1 MAINLSTA
9 APEIRERRLN
19 AVLSYHGTAADLNE
33 KSKRGE
39 LKCLGRS
46 YGQCSDCQEGCATS
60 MCSYV
65 RGGAV
70 VAHAPIGC
78 FANDAVRD
86 NAGRAVTAA
95 RKLGDFSNATIC
107 TNIQEKD
114 TVYGGAEKLRKA
126 LREINR
132 RQHPSVIFITS
143 SCASGIVGDDIES
156 VAQELQDELG
166 IPIVPV
172 ACEGFKSKIWST
184 GFDAAFHGILKY
196 IVQPPEKKQPDLV
209 NIFNFEG
216 TDTFTPLLA
225 KLNLRTQYLVPLAT
239 KEQLEKISEAACSA
253 QICETLAT
261 YIAHGLEQ
269 EYGVPEVKAPAPYGI
284 NWTDTWLREIAKLT
298 DRTELVEEVIESE
311 HERIRPK
318 LSELKEKLGG
328 KTVYIV
334 AGDAYTHNLAN
345 ALKDLDLKIIG
356 VAALHHDQ
364 RSDSEEVNTL
374 DELVKSAG
382 DIPNF
387 SVCNKQPYQTIK
399 LLKNLHPDFLIIRHQ
414 GLTELGYK
422 LGIPT
427 IFEGDA
433 NYTVGYDGVVRLGDR
448 LWEAYLT
455 RKFNETIAAHT
466 TLPYTDWW
474 LNEVEDPFY
483 YEKYGKGGRK
493 A

>member
-1 MAINLSTA
+1 MAINLSTS

-19 AVLSYHGTAADLNE
+19 AILSYNGTASELNE
-33 KSKRGE
+33 KSKKGE
-39 LKCLGRS
+39 LKCLGRA
-46 YGQCSDCQEGCATS
+46 YGQCGDCQEGCATS

-78 FANDAVRD
+78 FANDQVRD
-86 NAGRAVTAA
+86 NAGKAVSTA
-95 RKLGDFSNATIC
+95 RGLGEFANSTIC

-114 TVYGGAEKLRKA
+114 TVYGGAEKLRRA
-126 LREINR
+126 IREINQR
-132 RQHPSVIFITS
+132 RHPSVIFITS

-156 VAQELQDELG
+156 VADEMADELG
-166 IPIVPV
+166 VPVVPV
-172 ACEGFKSKIWST
+172 ACEGFKSKVWST

-196 IVQPPEKKQPDLV
+196 IVQPPRQRQTDLV

-239 KEQLEKISEAACSA
+239 REELERISEAACSA

-284 NWTDTWLREIAKLT
+284 NWTDQWLREIARLT
-298 DRTELVEEVIESE
+298 DRTDLVEDVIAEE
-311 HERIRPK
+311 HKRIQP
-318 LSELKEKLGG
+318 ELTELREKLQG
-328 KTVYIV
+328 KKIYIV
-334 AGDAYTHNLAN
+334 AGDAYAQNLAN
-345 ALKDLDLKIIG
+345 AVKDLGLELIG
-356 VAALHHDQ
+356 VTALHHDQ
-364 RSDSEEVNTL
+364 AADSKDVNTL
-374 DELVKSAG
+374 EELVKSVG
-382 DIPNF
+382 DVPNF
-387 SVCNKQPYQTIK
+387 NVCNKQPYEIVK
-399 LLKNLHPDFLIIRHQ
+399 ILKNVHPDFLIVRHQ
-414 GLTELGYK
+414 GLTVLGYK

-433 NYTVGYDGVVRLGDR
+433 NYTVGYDGVIRLGSR

-455 RKFNETIAAHT
+455 RKFNENIAAHSSF
-466 TLPYTDWW
+466 PYTDWW
-474 LNEVEDPFY
+474 MNEIDDPFY
-483 YEKYGKGGRK
+483 FEKGARK